1 MSVQKETHTR
11 YKLTKKQ
18 FDFANEYIK
27 TGNAYQSAITAKYS
41 KAYAGADSHK
51 LINNKKVRA
60 YIEERTKRLHLKTLG
75 EQVDIHKS
83 LNKLITG
90 ADAIDIFN
98 QFIEEE
104 IIEEETLT
112 GRIIKK
118 RRSVAINPQVLI
130 KALELKA
137 KLDGLLDRVDQE
149 EKDYQMVSIVDDLG
163 DDS

>member
-1 MSVQKETHTR
+1 MEN
-11 YKLTKKQ
+11 KLT
-18 FDFANEYIK
+18 FINHSINPP
-27 TGNAYQSAITAKYS
+27 G
-41 KAYAGADSHK
+41 KAPAPGS
-51 LINNKKVRA
+51 IIPGSNS
-60 YIEERTKRLHLKTLG
+60 G
-75 EQVDIHKS
+75 
-83 LNKLITG
+83 
-90 ADAIDIFN
+90 
-98 QFIEEE
+98 EEE